1 MDARSTDAR
10 PQLFAPRLLIP
21 VCGKEGGG
29 KVLKLAKMAK
39 MAKMANISGT
49 GSGGIFSRGGPQTRH
64 LGEDSPADKPGIQ
77 KGDHL

>member
-1 MDARSTDAR
+1 
-10 PQLFAPRLLIP
+10 
-21 VCGKEGGG
+21 
-29 KVLKLAKMAK
+29 LKLAKMANMAK